1 VKGEVVPIRLY
12 LSKLNLSPT
21 YRSVNSVF
29 SLKYY
34 INLVLFDEEDRRYF
48 KQQEIVFW
56 RCAEDTTLTAAEEK
70 MRKVCLLP
78 STSSEKGKKEEI
90 KVVAPDEKELKTVV
104 IAV

>member
-1 VKGEVVPIRLY
+1 VPIRLY

-29 SLKYY
+29 SVKYY
-34 INLVLFDEEDRRYF
+34 INLVLVDEEDRRYF

-56 RCAEDTTLTAAEEK
+56 RCAEDTTLTASEEK

-78 STSSEKGKKEEI
+78 STSSGKGKKEEI
-90 KVVAPDEKELKTVV
+90 KVVASDEKELKTVV